1 MSQLHKRF
9 TDEQIKLLFQ
19 SYCQGQVGRADL
31 QEMIGIGKSRFF
43 VLLKTYRSNPDHFTI
58 AYQRKTHARLSP
70 AAETEIEKALL
81 QEKTVVEDPDLP
93 ISGYNYSAMKDR
105 LKEKDIS

>member
-9 TDEQIKLLFQ
+9 KDEQIKVLFQ
-19 SYCQGQVGRADL
+19 SYCQGEISRADL

-43 VLLKTYRSNPDHFTI
+43 VLLKAYRSNSDRFTI

-70 AAETEIEKALL
+70 RAAIYPKL
-81 QEKTVVEDPDLP
+81 
-93 ISGYNYSAMKDR
+93 DR
-105 LKEKDIS
+105 T